1 LNSLPSNQDGISQR
15 SSPIAR
21 NEILFVTDRRFWRR
35 SIGSEQRIAT
45 LILHLARRGE
55 HVAVVYVG
63 RVNRRDRALLTR
75 FLSSAPNLEGLTR
88 RFGRKALW
96 HASRKLMRR
105 PRVPGSSHRAPA
117 IESDDA
123 LDEALEGGLERP
135 DRTSPAR
142 RAFVQSVI
150 ETRQPR
156 IVIVE
161 FSRLTY
167 TVYPR
172 GANAGTCRYWVD
184 THDILHK
191 RAERYRAAGA
201 TVSHPI
207 LASQEARN
215 LETYDAILAIQKPEG
230 DQLRDLVPHRPV
242 IVVPHG
248 IELPILPERAND
260 GRQPMRLGFLGG
272 RDESNQHALNWFV
285 DKIWPKIRSRFGEKV
300 ELHVA
305 GQVCH
310 AWHPSSDGGSDGIVI
325 VGPIDSIEHFWPSV
339 DIAINPVRFG
349 SGLKIKN
356 VEALAYG
363 RPLITTS
370 IGAEGLEI
378 ASPNGLRIAD
388 SECEWDRSLDDWL
401 TNPGSATELGHAGRA
416 YAKAHLTEDA
426 AFHALD
432 LQIAETFSETLP

>member
-1 LNSLPSNQDGISQR
+1 MSPLPSSEDSIPQPSGAS
-15 SSPIAR
+15 AR
-21 NEILFVTDRRFWRR
+21 NEILFITDRRFWRR

-55 HVAVVYVG
+55 NVAVAYVG
-63 RVNRRDRALLTR
+63 RVNGHEGDRLAR
-75 FLSSAPNLEGLTR
+75 FVSSVPNLEGVAR
-88 RFGRKALW
+88 RADRTALW
-96 HASRKLMRR
+96 RAFRERMRR
-105 PRVPGSSHRAPA
+105 LRRLGSLRRASATEP
-117 IESDDA
+117 DDIPE
-123 LDEALEGGLERP
+123 LV
-135 DRTSPAR
+135 DRNSPAR

-150 ETRQPR
+150 EKRHPR

-161 FSRLTY
+161 FLRLTY

-172 GANAGTCRYWVD
+172 GATTRAARYWID

-201 TVSHPI
+201 TVTHAIP
-207 LASQEARN
+207 ASQEIRG

-230 DQLRDLVPHRPV
+230 DLLRHLLPARPV

-248 IELPILPERAND
+248 IELPPLPERTVNTP
-260 GRQPMRLGFLGG
+260 RPTRLGFLGG
-272 RDESNQHALNWFV
+272 RDESNRHALDWFV
-285 DKIWPKIRSRFGEKV
+285 DEIWPKIRSRFGEQV

-305 GQVCH
+305 GQICH
-310 AWHPSSDGGSDGIVI
+310 AWHRQDDGIVL
-325 VGPIDSIEHFWPSV
+325 VGPLKSIDLFWPNV

-363 RPLITTS
+363 RPLMTTS

-378 ASPNGLRIAD
+378 ASPDGLRIAD
-388 SECEWDRSLDDWL
+388 TEIEWDRFLDEWL
-401 TNPGSATELGHAGRA
+401 SNPSSATKAGRAARA
-416 YAKAHLTEDA
+416 YAKTHLTEDA
-426 AFHALD
+426 AFHD
-432 LQIAETFSETLP
+432 LAVQIADTFAEKQS